1 MADRALLGGIAR
13 GQRSAGQAGPEVVPM
28 SVRLRRLAAA
38 LPLVPPALAL
48 ALACVVDG
56 AKRWL

>member
-13 GQRSAGQAGPEVVPM
+13 GQRPAGQAGPEVVPM
-28 SVRLRRLAAA
+28 SVRLRRLTAA
-38 LPLVPPALAL
+38 LPVMPALVL

>member
-1 MADRALLGGIAR
+1 
-13 GQRSAGQAGPEVVPM
+13 M

-38 LPLVPPALAL
+38 CPVMLPALAL

>member
-1 MADRALLGGIAR
+1 
-13 GQRSAGQAGPEVVPM
+13 M

-38 LPLVPPALAL
+38 LPLMPPALTL